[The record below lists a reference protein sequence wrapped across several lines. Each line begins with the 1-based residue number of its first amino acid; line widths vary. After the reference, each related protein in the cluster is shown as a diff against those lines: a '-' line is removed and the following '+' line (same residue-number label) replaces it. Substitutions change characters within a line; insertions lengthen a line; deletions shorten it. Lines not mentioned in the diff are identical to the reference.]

1 MWSSR
6 RSVLLQ
12 TVSLGVATFA
22 FDRAVAQ
29 NYPSRPV
36 KLILA
41 SPPGGP
47 QDIAVR
53 TLAERLSLAFGQ
65 PFVTENLAGGAGGTI
80 GASVVAKAVPDGYT
94 LLGALPAAF
103 VAAPALYPN
112 LGYDPA
118 RDFLPIGSIFRSPQL
133 LTIYPGLPIHSI
145 RDLVDYAKANPGKV
159 NYASAGYGTAPH
171 LLGEMFRQMT
181 GIDIVHVP
189 YKGAVGGITDLLAG
203 RVQMAFQVVP
213 LMAAHVQAGKLRA
226 LGVTDDRRSLM
237 LPEVPTTAES
247 GYPDLQAIT
256 WFGVLAPAGTSPEI
270 ISSLNTTIN
279 RILSSNEM
287 IRTLST
293 FDAIPMPSSPASFAA
308 FIAAERKKW
317 TDIIRRGDIKI
328 E

>member
-1 MWSSR
+1 MRSSR

-29 NYPSRPV
+29 NYPSRPL

-80 GASVVAKAVPDGYT
+80 GATVVAKAVPDGYT

-118 RDFLPIGSIFRSPQL
+118 RDFLPIASIFRSPQL

-159 NYASAGYGTAPH
+159 NYASAGYGTGTPS
-171 LLGEMFRQMT
+171 
-181 GIDIVHVP
+181 
-189 YKGAVGGITDLLAG
+189 
-203 RVQMAFQVVP
+203 
-213 LMAAHVQAGKLRA
+213 LRRN
-226 LGVTDDRRSLM
+226 VSPDDRYRHRARTVQGSCRRNNRFVGWARSNG
-237 LPEVPTTAES
+237 VSS
-247 GYPDLQAIT
+247 G
-256 WFGVLAPAGTSPEI
+256 SPYGSTR
-270 ISSLNTTIN
+270 SSWKT
-279 RILSSNEM
+279 
-287 IRTLST
+287 
-293 FDAIPMPSSPASFAA
+293 PCP
-308 FIAAERKKW
+308 
-317 TDIIRRGDIKI
+317 RGH
-328 E
+328 